1 MFDSFAPTR
10 RSALRLLSGL
20 VPLAASAARPAFAAG
35 GDPIRIGVLQTSGA
49 GPMYLAL
56 DRGYFKDEGFA
67 AEIVTFDNAQTLA
80 VSIAS
85 GDLQFGATSLSAGF
99 YNLAAQN
106 LVRIIS
112 AQGRDNPGFPNN
124 GVVVSNAAWDK
135 GLRSYKDLAGHSVA
149 VTTLGSA
156 PHYCVGLLA
165 DKYGFPLSSIDLET
179 VKTNPNLVAT
189 IAANRVDAG
198 VTPST
203 FALSLV
209 RNNQAHLLGWIGDET
224 PWQLGAAYTS
234 TKIADEKGDMV
245 KRFLRAYV
253 RGMHDYADAFI
264 TSDGKRKD
272 GPTADAVL
280 AVLSKDLNQPVELLR
295 AGMSYVDR
303 EGRLDG
309 RDIRRQIDWYKAQG
323 LYQGNVDSDKLL
335 DRRYVVLLP

>member
-10 RSALRLLSGL
+10 RSALGLLAGV
-20 VPLAASAARPAFAAG
+20 VPLAAAATRPAVAAEP
-35 GDPIRIGVLQTSGA
+35 DPIRIGVLQTSGA
-49 GPMYLAL
+49 GPMYLAI

-106 LVRIIS
+106 LLRIIS

-124 GVVVSNAAWDK
+124 GVVVSNEAWDK
-135 GLRSYKDLAGHSVA
+135 GL
-149 VTTLGSA
+149 
-156 PHYCVGLLA
+156 
-165 DKYGFPLSSIDLET
+165 
-179 VKTNPNLVAT
+179 
-189 IAANRVDAG
+189 
-198 VTPST
+198 TPST

-234 TKIADEKGDMV
+234 TKIADDKGEMV
-245 KRFLRAYV
+245 RRFLRAYV

-264 TSDGKRKD
+264 TPDGKRKD

-280 AVLSKDLNQPVELLR
+280 ALLSKDLNQPVELLR

-335 DRRYVVLLP
+335 DKRYVVLLP

>member
-1 MFDSFAPTR
+1 MMFDSFAPTR
-10 RSALRLLSGL
+10 RAALRLLSGV
-20 VPLAASAARPAFAAG
+20 VPLAAIGGRSAFAA
-35 GDPIRIGVLQTSGA
+35 DAIRIGVLQTSGA

-56 DRGYFKDEGFA
+56 DKGYFKDEGFA
-67 AEIVTFDNAQTLA
+67 AEIVPFDAAQTLA
-80 VSIAS
+80 VSIAA
-85 GDLQFGATSLSAGF
+85 GDIQFGATSLSAGF
-99 YNLAAQN
+99 YNLAAQD
-106 LVRIIS
+106 LLRIIS

-135 GLRSYKDLAGHSVA
+135 GLRSYKDLGGHSIA

-165 DKYGFPLSSIDLET
+165 DKYGFPLSSIDLQT

-189 IAANRVDAG
+189 VAADRVDAA

-209 RNNQAHLLGWIGDET
+209 RNNQAHLLGWIGDEA

-234 TKIADEKGDMV
+234 TKIADGQPDIV

-264 TSDGKRKD
+264 TPDGQRKD
-272 GPTADAVL
+272 GPTADATL
-280 AVLSKDLNQPVELLR
+280 ALLSKDLGQPVELLR

-303 EGRLDG
+303 EGRIDG
-309 RDIRRQIDWYKAQG
+309 RDIRRQIDWYKKQG
-323 LYQGNVDSDKLL
+323 LYQGDVDADKLL
-335 DRRYVVLLP
+335 DKRYAVLLP